1 MYLMAGVPWGKSK
14 QQQPVR
20 GCCDWYHLCH
30 RWFESASF
38 AKLWYERGTSGLPQT
53 PQKPCSAHPCRNIGK
68 GTVDFWMF
76 FFVGFEVLNPWDA
89 CWVEWG
95 NSSFAKPREVSEV
108 LTDTE
113 RKCHLNILS
122 MFEGLSSAPPLIPF
136 AFLVSVVH
144 PFFGTL
150 VLHVYY
156 IVP

>member
-1 MYLMAGVPWGKSK
+1 M
-14 QQQPVR
+14 
-20 GCCDWYHLCH
+20 
-30 RWFESASF
+30 
-38 AKLWYERGTSGLPQT
+38 
-53 PQKPCSAHPCRNIGK
+53 
-68 GTVDFWMF
+68 
-76 FFVGFEVLNPWDA
+76 
-89 CWVEWG
+89 EWG

-150 VLHVYY
+150 VLHVYST
-156 IVP
+156 IALQHSPLVHGCSTPP